1 MRTLKGCILAKG
13 LKKEECD
20 KVGLLIAEIQGGD
33 AHENASYV
41 LGANSSALELQ

>member
-33 AHENASYV
+33 MKMKMPPMY
-41 LGANSSALELQ
+41 